1 MVVITQTWFTHM
13 EMFFHLR
20 ITMRSCQ
27 HFYYWTYKS
36 HNQATWDITNAKTRA
51 NLLLCIKD
59 DQLIHVKSF
68 KTSQKFED
76 QVIIRF
82 KTTNIVDKIV
92 SQEKSI
98 H

>member
-1 MVVITQTWFTHM
+1 MSTFLLLDLQIPQSSY
-13 EMFFHLR
+13 LG
-20 ITMRSCQ
+20 
-27 HFYYWTYKS
+27 Y
-36 HNQATWDITNAKTRA
+36 TNAKTRA

-59 DQLIHVKSF
+59 DQLIHVISF

-76 QVIIRF
+76 QVIIHF